1 MYRSKDKTT
10 RISSPKRSETRFN
23 NKLENKV
30 RTSHGMREN
39 RRKNSQLSG
48 YSSQMN
54 VELSGF
60 NQGFAITNSQSK
72 LLTPPNEEV
81 KVSSGQ
87 MEDFIAQKYPSSYDN
102 SPYIS
107 QANQVTDHQT
117 HQPFSSKGNDSILVV
132 QSSGGYFR
140 IQKNPTDEDDIKNG
154 KSDRN
159 SRKLP
164 DI

>member
-60 NQGFAITNSQSK
+60 NQGFAITNS
-72 LLTPPNEEV
+72 
-81 KVSSGQ
+81 
-87 MEDFIAQKYPSSYDN
+87 
-102 SPYIS
+102 
-107 QANQVTDHQT
+107 
-117 HQPFSSKGNDSILVV
+117 
-132 QSSGGYFR
+132 
-140 IQKNPTDEDDIKNG
+140 
-154 KSDRN
+154 
-159 SRKLP
+159 
-164 DI
+164 